1 MSEPIYKLTDRKP
14 QQKHGN
20 NKGQVLYYLSKG
32 DYFISASWEYPPNEA
47 THWQMLID
55 APAPTETTEEIQD
68 RLLNEYLKEAFPK
81 AADRVAMYPLI
92 KRAWRYAQDA
102 K

>member
-1 MSEPIYKLTDRKP
+1 MSEPIYKLTDKKP
-14 QQKHGN
+14 GQKHGN
-20 NKGQVLYYLSKG
+20 NKGQVLYYLSG
-32 DYFISASWEYPPNEA
+32 SEYFISAAWNYPPIEA
-47 THWQMLID
+47 THWQMLVD

-92 KRAWRYAQDA
+92 KRAWRYAQDV

>member
-1 MSEPIYKLTDRKP
+1 MTEPIYKLTDRKP

-20 NKGQVLYYLSKG
+20 NKGQVLYYCSG
-32 DYFISASWEYPPNEA
+32 SEYFISAAWNYAPIEA

-92 KRAWRYAQDA
+92 KRAWRYAQDV

>member
-1 MSEPIYKLTDRKP
+1 MTEPIYKLTDRKP

-20 NKGQVLYYLSKG
+20 NKGQVLYYCSKG
-32 DYFISASWEYPPNEA
+32 EYFISANWEYPPNEA

-55 APAPTETTEEIQD
+55 SPAPTETAEEIQD
-68 RLLNEYLKEAFPK
+68 RLLNEYLKDAFPN

-92 KRAWRYAQDA
+92 KRAWRYAQNV

>member
-1 MSEPIYKLTDRKP
+1 MVIIKARFFI
-14 QQKHGN
+14 
-20 NKGQVLYYLSKG
+20 LSKG

-68 RLLNEYLKEAFPK
+68 RLLNE
-81 AADRVAMYPLI
+81 I
-92 KRAWRYAQDA
+92 T
-102 K
+102 